1 MKPLFLKAFLLFSLF
16 SMHVLHSQNLTDK
29 DLYKLK
35 GLNINTKKTD
45 LNDYNVRLNL
55 NKILDLDYRRKTNK
69 TFAITFSTLSA
80 ASLLLGG
87 ALISQKKKGILGDIF
102 GGLFITLG
110 VIKAGVSIPF
120 WVSFGKRKKE
130 RDRLINSFK
139 D

>member
-45 LNDYNVRLNL
+45 LNDYNVQLNL

-69 TFAITFSTLSA
+69 TFART
-80 ASLLLGG
+80 
-87 ALISQKKKGILGDIF
+87 
-102 GGLFITLG
+102 
-110 VIKAGVSIPF
+110 
-120 WVSFGKRKKE
+120 
-130 RDRLINSFK
+130 
-139 D
+139 